1 MEVREAAPVPAP
13 RLDLLPVDEASAVA
27 RRAGLTP
34 GIERMNIFR
43 ALLHA
48 EHAAEPLIRT
58 LTTLITDAALDDRI
72 RELVIMRVAWLTRS
86 DYEWTQHWVIARR
99 LEISAEDLLAVRE
112 DWQGHAS
119 FGPAERAAL
128 AAADEVVATGSVGD
142 ATWAEVCAAFA
153 TERERV
159 ELVVSIALWRLVST
173 VLTTFEVPLED
184 DLSSWPPDGRRP

>member
-1 MEVREAAPVPAP
+1 MREAAPVPAP
-13 RLDLLPVDEASAVA
+13 RLDLLPVDEAATVA

-34 GIERMNIFR
+34 GTERMNVFR

-58 LTTLITDAALDDRI
+58 LTTLITGAALDDRI
-72 RELVIMRVAWLTRS
+72 RELVIMRVAWLTGS

-99 LEISAEDLLAVRE
+99 LEIPEDDLLAVRD
-112 DWQGHAS
+112 DWQGHPS
-119 FGPAERAAL
+119 FGSAERAAL
-128 AAADEVVATGSVGD
+128 AATDEVVAAGSVGD
-142 ATWAEVCAAFA
+142 ATWAELCAAFP
-153 TERERV
+153 TEQERV